1 MLVLTRKV
9 GEQVIIGPGGD
20 KADESSVYLVVIGV
34 KGNSVRFGI
43 RAPDDVKI
51 LRAELS
57 ERDRASRN
65 GKSKTG

>member
-9 GEQVIIGPGGD
+9 GEQVIIGPG
-20 KADESSVYLVVIGV
+20 DEEQTEDGSVYLVVIGV

-57 ERDRASRN
+57 ERDRAAR
-65 GKSKTG
+65 KSNAG